1 MNAGD
6 IMTSKVV
13 TVRPDTNVS
22 TLARLLL
29 DHKISAL
36 PVIDNE
42 DRVIGMVSE
51 GDLLGR
57 PSKRSPRGW
66 WLRLF
71 NDEAVCLEELA
82 TARHLTAQDV
92 MARHVVS
99 VSDQAPIDL
108 VATLMHRRRLKRVPV
123 LRDGKLVGIVSRAD
137 LLDAF
142 VGSRSQAAGP
152 SLGDPGETRL
162 LPCR

>member
-13 TVRPDTNVS
+13 TVRPDTSVS

-42 DRVIGMVSE
+42 DRVIGIVSE

-57 PSKRSPRGW
+57 PPRRSPRGW

-71 NDEAVCLEELA
+71 DDEAVCLEELA
-82 TARHLTAQDV
+82 TARHLKAQDV
-92 MARHVVS
+92 MARQIVS

-108 VATLMHRRRLKRVPV
+108 VASLMHRRGLKRVPV
-123 LRDGKLVGIVSRAD
+123 VRDGKLVGIVSRAD

-142 VGSRSQAAGP
+142 VGSRKQADVSP
-152 SLGDPGETRL
+152 LGDSGET
-162 LPCR
+162 

>member
-1 MNAGD
+1 MNASD

-13 TVRPDTNVS
+13 TVRPDTSVS

-29 DHKISAL
+29 DNKISAV
-36 PVIDNE
+36 PVIDKE
-42 DRVIGMVSE
+42 DRVVGMVSE

-57 PSKRSPRGW
+57 PSERSLRGR

-71 NDEAVCLEELA
+71 NDEAVFLEELA
-82 TARHLTAQDV
+82 TARHLKAQDV
-92 MARHVVS
+92 MTRRVVS
-99 VSDQAPIDL
+99 VSDQAPIDV
-108 VATLMHRRRLKRVPV
+108 VASLMHRHRLKRVPI

-142 VGSRSQAAGP
+142 VARREEP
-152 SLGDPGETRL
+152 SLGDPG
-162 LPCR
+162 